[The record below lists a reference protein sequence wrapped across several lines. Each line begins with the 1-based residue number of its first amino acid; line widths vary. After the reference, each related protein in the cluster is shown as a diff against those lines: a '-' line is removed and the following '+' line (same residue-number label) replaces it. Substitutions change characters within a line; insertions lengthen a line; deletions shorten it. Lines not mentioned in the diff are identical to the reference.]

1 MGGKKKDSKIL
12 VKSLGNSTNGVTGS
26 MWTIE
31 YPKNDGTIGLIGIE
45 CGLCQSEPTTEKLY
59 SSNKK
64 MLDNIGKDTVKKCE
78 YVFLGHPHVDHI
90 GNLSYFCKE
99 NGFEGKILG
108 SKETIEIGKELI
120 KDSVYIHKKSVE
132 YLNSKG
138 IKVKTLYTQS
148 QMYEMFEHMES
159 VVVGKKIKLNDNLT
173 VEFRN
178 NSHTIG
184 STNITL
190 TFIKPNNDKK
200 VIVYTSDM
208 GSQINKK
215 FSYYLKEQDI
225 PLSCNL
231 FISEAT
237 YSDSKRQMTKEMAV
251 KEREDMKNMIKDA
264 ILNNK
269 RVLLPVFAFSKAQL
283 MVTLLWKWFHE
294 EQWFNDIPVVMD
306 GLLMS
311 NINIAYTNVLEGKD
325 KELFNEVMK
334 WKNLKIN
341 KMYDSTIATL
351 SQRMTG
357 VYLVSSG
364 FLREGRI
371 TTYLPQFLESSDDII
386 AINGYCG
393 DENSRGGQLLN
404 KAVDVIKIDKRFI
417 LKRCE
422 ILQYKSFSSH
432 ITKSELLELW
442 SKLCCDKIVI
452 HHCDGNNKQGILKEA
467 NEYLRSKNKTTKI
480 VTVDKSNYKF
490 EL

>member
-1 MGGKKKDSKIL
+1 MGGKKKDFKII
-12 VKSLGNSTNGVTGS
+12 VKSLGNSTSGVTGS

-31 YPKNDGTIGLIGIE
+31 YPKNDGSKGLIGIE
-45 CGLCQSEPTTEKLY
+45 CGLSQSEPTTEKMYLA
-59 SSNKK
+59 NKK
-64 MLDNIGKDTVKKCE
+64 MLENIGKDVVKKCE
-78 YVFLGHPHVDHI
+78 YIFLGHQHVDHL
-90 GNLSYFCKE
+90 GNLSYFCKD

-120 KDSVYIHKKSVE
+120 KDSIYIHKKSLE

-138 IKVKTLYTQS
+138 IKAKALYTQS
-148 QMYEMFEHMES
+148 QMYEMFDHMES
-159 VVVGKKIKLNDNLT
+159 VIVGQKIKLNDNLY

-184 STNITL
+184 STNITF
-190 TFIKPNNDKK
+190 TFIKPNNQKK
-200 VIVYTSDM
+200 VICYSSDM

-225 PLSCNL
+225 PMSCNF

-237 YSDSKRQMTKEMAV
+237 YSDYSRQMTKEMAIS
-251 KEREDMKNMIKDA
+251 EREDMKNMIKNA
-264 ILNNK
+264 IVQGK

-283 MVTLLWKWFHE
+283 MVTLLWEWFHDE
-294 EQWFNDIPVVMD
+294 DWFGRTPVVMD

-311 NINIAYTNVLEGKD
+311 NINNTYLNVLENEEK
-325 KELFNEVMK
+325 KLFEQVMQ
-334 WKNLKIN
+334 WENLKIN

-351 SQRMTG
+351 SQRTAG

-364 FLREGRI
+364 FLKEGRI
-371 TTYLPQFLESSDDII
+371 TTYLPQFLESSNDII

-404 KAVDVIKIDKRFI
+404 KALDVIKIDKRFI
-417 LKRCE
+417 QKKCTV
-422 ILQYKSFSSH
+422 LQYKSFSSH
-432 ITKSELLELW
+432 ISRIELLELW
-442 SKLCCDKIVI
+442 SRLCCDKIII
-452 HHCDGNNKQGILKEA
+452 HHCDDRNKSNLLSDAK
-467 NEYLRSKNKTTKI
+467 EYLRSKNKTTNIECVSK
-480 VTVDKSNYKF
+480 DNYIF

>member
-1 MGGKKKDSKIL
+1 MGGKKKDFKIQ
-12 VKSLGNSTNGVTGS
+12 VKSLGNSTTGVTGS
-26 MWTIE
+26 MWTVE
-31 YPKNDGTIGLIGIE
+31 YPKNDGSKGLIAIE

-59 SSNKK
+59 NSNKK
-64 MLDNIGKDTVKKCE
+64 MLENIGKDVVKKCE
-78 YVFLGHPHVDHI
+78 YVFLGHSHIDHL
-90 GNLSYFCKE
+90 GSLPYFCRD
-99 NGFEGKILG
+99 NGFQGKILG

-120 KDSVYIHKKSVE
+120 KDSVYIHKKSLE

-138 IKVKTLYTQS
+138 IKAKALYTQS
-148 QMYEMFEHMES
+148 QMYEMFTYMEYAT
-159 VVVGKKIKLNDNLT
+159 VGEKIKLNNNLT
-173 VEFRN
+173 VEFKN
-178 NSHTIG
+178 NSHTVG

-190 TFIKPNNDKK
+190 IFTKPNNEKK
-200 VIVYTSDM
+200 VIVYSSDM

-225 PLSCNL
+225 PLKCNL

-237 YSDSKRQMTKEMAV
+237 YSDYGRQMTKEMAIS
-251 KEREDMKNMIKDA
+251 EREDMKNMIKDA
-264 ILNNK
+264 ILHNR

-283 MVTLLWKWFHE
+283 MVTLLWEWFHE
-294 EQWFNDIPVVMD
+294 EQWFNNIPVVMD

-311 NINIAYTNVLEGKD
+311 NITNVYSHVLEGKD
-325 KELFNEVMK
+325 KDLFDKVME
-334 WKNLKIN
+334 WKNIKIN

-351 SQRMTG
+351 SQRICG

-364 FLREGRI
+364 FLKEGHI
-371 TTYLPQFLESSDDII
+371 TTYLPQFLESSNDII

-404 KAVDVIKIDKRFI
+404 KAVNVIKIDKQFI
-417 LKRCE
+417 QKRCR

-432 ITKSELLELW
+432 ITRLELLELW
-442 SKLCCDKIVI
+442 SKLCCDKIII
-452 HHCDGNNKQGILKEA
+452 HHCDDRNKSNLLQDA

-480 VTVDKSNYKF
+480 VAVDKNNYSF

>member
-1 MGGKKKDSKIL
+1 MGGKKKDFKII
-12 VKSLGNSTNGVTGS
+12 VKSLGNSTTGVTGS

-31 YPKNDGTIGLIGIE
+31 YPKNDGSKGLIAIE

-59 SSNKK
+59 NSNKK
-64 MLDNIGKDTVKKCE
+64 MLENIGKDVVKKCE
-78 YVFLGHPHVDHI
+78 YVFLGHQHVDHL
-90 GNLSYFCKE
+90 GNLVYFCRD
-99 NGFEGKILG
+99 NGFQGKILG

-138 IKVKTLYTQS
+138 IKAKILYTQS

-159 VVVGKKIKLNDNLT
+159 VIIGEKIKLNENLS
-173 VEFRN
+173 VEFRY

-190 TFIKPNNDKK
+190 IFTKPNNEKK
-200 VIVYTSDM
+200 VICYSSDM
-208 GSQINKK
+208 GSQVNKK

-225 PLSCNL
+225 PLRCNL

-237 YSDSKRQMTKEMAV
+237 YSDYSRQMTKEMAIR
-251 KEREDMKNMIKDA
+251 EREDMKNMIKEA
-264 ILNNK
+264 ILHNK

-283 MVTLLWKWFHE
+283 MVTLLWEWFHE
-294 EQWFNDIPVVMD
+294 ERWFNNIPVVMD

-311 NINIAYTNVLEGKD
+311 NINSAYTHVLEDED
-325 KELFNEVMK
+325 KKLFDEVME

-351 SQRMTG
+351 SQRTCG

-364 FLREGRI
+364 FLKEGRI
-371 TTYLPQFLESSDDII
+371 TTYLPQFLESSNDII

-404 KAVDVIKIDKRFI
+404 KAVDVIKIDKQFI
-417 LKRCE
+417 QKRCQ

-432 ITKSELLELW
+432 ITRQELLELW

-452 HHCDGNNKQGILKEA
+452 HHCDNKNKDCIINDA
-467 NEYLRSKNKTTKI
+467 NDYLRSKNKTTKI
-480 VTVDKSNYKF
+480 VTVDKDNYVF